1 MSDSENQRDESVL
14 LAWRDEY
21 MDAAARLG
29 PDAIKALA
37 DRDMELLRPF
47 GVQDAGLGNGAQL
60 FTPHEGRVT
69 CNVAGWNWL
78 RPLLAELAGYREA
91 LAEGERL
98 PPSWREG
105 EKE

>member
-14 LAWRDEY
+14 LAWRDPY
-21 MDAAARLG
+21 MELVHTDHGAFGDLVA
-29 PDAIKALA
+29 
-37 DRDMELLRPF
+37 RDMELLLPL